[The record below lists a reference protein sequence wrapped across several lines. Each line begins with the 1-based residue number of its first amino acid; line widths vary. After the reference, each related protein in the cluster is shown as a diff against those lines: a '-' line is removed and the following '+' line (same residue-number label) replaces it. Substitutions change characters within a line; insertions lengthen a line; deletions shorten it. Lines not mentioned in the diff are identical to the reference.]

1 MNSKLIHIIFDFD
14 GTLWDSSLSVK
25 NSLRYAL
32 RDKGYLELFNNLP
45 EFEIGK
51 PMEVV
56 LQEDFNFSNIEAK
69 EVATLF
75 RIYLAKEDLIH
86 GKFYKNV
93 EPIIF
98 KLFNNGYKISIA
110 TFKREKLVN
119 KILNQYKIRNFFY
132 QVKGLKENGFISK
145 TELVNRCILDEETTV
160 IMIGD
165 TISDYNAAIDNN
177 IKFYLVKYG
186 YGYKN
191 LKKKIIKENIK
202 IINDFEE
209 VLTISELSI

>member
-51 PMEVV
+51 PMEIV
-56 LQEDFNFSNIEAK
+56 LEEDFNFSNIEAK

-75 RIYLAKEDLIH
+75 RIYLAKEDLID
-86 GKFYKNV
+86 GKFYMNV

-119 KILNQYKIRNFFY
+119 KILNQYKIRDFFY
-132 QVKGLKENGFISK
+132 QVKGLKENCFISK
-145 TELVNRCILDEETTV
+145 TELVNRCISGEDTTV

-177 IKFYLVKYG
+177 IEFYLVKYG

-202 IINDFEE
+202 IINNFEE
-209 VLTISELSI
+209 VLTISELNI